1 MEEKEIH
8 LVKKVSQELG
18 LTYKELAEEIGYTEG
33 NLRKS
38 VSENRLSSPLKK
50 SLELYLKVVKF
61 QNEKEDTKKMKEIL
75 RTLIS

>member
-1 MEEKEIH
+1 MKEEEIH
-8 LVKKVSQELG
+8 LVKRVSKELG
-18 LTYKELAEEIGYTEG
+18 LTYRELGERIGYSES

-38 VSENRLSSPLKK
+38 VSQNRLSSPLKK